1 MKLVCCVDDIMGMAF
16 FGRRQSR
23 DSLLYED
30 LAKESCGKAI
40 HMQQRSAALFANT
53 DANIFV
59 SEAPWDTAGDDEFC
73 FVEFCSPSSF
83 EDRVRE
89 IILYRWN
96 RRYQSDLKFD
106 IDLSSWSKVSEAQ
119 FTGSSHEKISKEVF
133 IRE

>member
-30 LAKESCGKAI
+30 LSKVAEGKTI
-40 HMQQRSAALFANT
+40 HMLSRSAPLFTNT
-53 DANIFV
+53 DAKISL
-59 SEAPWDTAGDDEFC
+59 SELPWEKASEDEFC
-73 FVEFCSPSSF
+73 FLEFSSPSSF
-83 EDRVRE
+83 EEKVSE

-96 RRYQSDLKFD
+96 RRYQSDVKFD
-106 IDLSSWSKVSEAQ
+106 IDLSRWKKLSETE
-119 FTGSSHEKISKEVF
+119 FTGSSHAKISKEVY